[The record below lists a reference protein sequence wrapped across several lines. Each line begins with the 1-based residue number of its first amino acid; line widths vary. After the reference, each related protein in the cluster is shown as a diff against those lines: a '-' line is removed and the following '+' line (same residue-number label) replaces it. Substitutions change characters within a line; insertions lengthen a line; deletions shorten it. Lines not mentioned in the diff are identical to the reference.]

1 MPSQTDDSPA
11 DFHRLSL
18 FLARR
23 TGDADYAQV
32 LAMDAFRWAQ
42 SQTQEGI
49 DVPFGAL
56 LAASARPA
64 TATIR
69 ERDNEVA
76 QQESIAG
83 IIASLRPLEREVLRL
98 VYWDQLSMG
107 ELADY
112 LGCSMTRAGALL
124 DKAYRHADRRAQR
137 LGYVLAGSTD
147 ETA

>member
-1 MPSQTDDSPA
+1 MPSQTGDSPA

-23 TGDADYAQV
+23 TGDADYSQV

-42 SQTQEGI
+42 SQTQ

-64 TATIR
+64 AAAIR

-76 QQESIAG
+76 QQASIAG
-83 IIASLRPLEREVLRL
+83 IIASLRPMEREVLRL
-98 VYWDQLSMG
+98 VYWDHLSMG

-124 DKAYRHADRRAQR
+124 EKAYRHADRRARR
-137 LGYVLAGSTD
+137 LGYALAGSTD